1 MYIDIDSRLRV
12 NLMDMN
18 GEETLALIRVIE
30 SAGLVERRIFHN
42 IYRQLTK
49 VPVDKL
55 MGGRGKS
62 EGGFGHG

>member
-1 MYIDIDSRLRV
+1 MYIDIDSRFRV

-18 GEETLALIRVIE
+18 EQETLALIRVLGN
-30 SAGLVERRIFHN
+30 ARLVERRIFHN

-55 MGGRGKS
+55 MGGQGKR
-62 EGGFGHG
+62 EGGHRHG